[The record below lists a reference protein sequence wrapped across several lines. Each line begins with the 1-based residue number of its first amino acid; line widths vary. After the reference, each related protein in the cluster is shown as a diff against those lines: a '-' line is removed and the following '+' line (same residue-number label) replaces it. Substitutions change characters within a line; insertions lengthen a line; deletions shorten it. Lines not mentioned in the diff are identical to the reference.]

1 MIEERMRLISCFEFE
16 PERRQLMR
24 GTWISTT
31 LFLLLVSGL
40 DAEAWAGQALGY
52 PYRQLEQRIPIL
64 GVMMQDDRAIGTV
77 AHITVSFAE
86 RTDSTGLAVVF
97 RQGAGKLSPMAQT
110 STEQAIHRAARAAG
124 LSTHSWTVMVTVDHP
139 RMTIYGSSLSAMIG
153 VTVIAMAKGQPI
165 LPDRVLTGGIAPDGH
180 IVTVGGIPLKIE
192 AAGLARLKRVLV
204 PDETS
209 PDDGDWQTPFL
220 MQVSPVSS
228 LQQAYFGLTDQ
239 PLFP

>member
-1 MIEERMRLISCFEFE
+1 MYRFLPGIAILAVALS
-16 PERRQLMR
+16 QL
-24 GTWISTT
+24 GN
-31 LFLLLVSGL
+31 
-40 DAEAWAGQALGY
+40 EASAGQVLGY
-52 PYRQLEQRIPIL
+52 PYRQLEQQIPIL
-64 GVMMQDDRAIGTV
+64 GVMVDADRAIGTV

-97 RQGAGKLSPMAQT
+97 RRGAGKLSPMAQT

-124 LSTHSWTVMVTVDHP
+124 LSTNSWSVMVTVDQP
-139 RMTIYGSSLSAMIG
+139 RMTIYGNSLSAMVG
-153 VTVIAMAKGQPI
+153 VTVIAMAKGQRI

-180 IVTVGGIPLKIE
+180 IVTVGGIPLKLK
-192 AAGLARLKRVLV
+192 AAGLAQLKRVLV
-204 PDETS
+204 PDEIS

>member
-1 MIEERMRLISCFEFE
+1 MNRLNAMLARLVVVLAMSCQLE
-16 PERRQLMR
+16 PQ
-24 GTWISTT
+24 
-31 LFLLLVSGL
+31 
-40 DAEAWAGQALGY
+40 AWAGQAVGY

-64 GVMMQDDRAIGTV
+64 GVMIDADRAVGTV

-86 RTDSTGLAVVF
+86 RTDSTGLAVIF
-97 RQGAGKLSPMAQT
+97 RRGAGKLSPMAQT

-124 LSTHSWTVMVTVDHP
+124 LSTNSWTVMVTVDHP
-139 RMTIYGSSLSAMIG
+139 RMTIYGNSLSAMVGI
-153 VTVIAMAKGQPI
+153 TVIALAKGQTI

-180 IVTVGGIPLKIE
+180 ILTVGGIPLKVE

-220 MQVSPVSS
+220 VQVSPVRS
-228 LQQAYFGLTDQ
+228 LQQAYLGLTGQ